1 MRDSASYFKMIKI
14 QSRGERGRGPEAPGA
29 GLGLARC
36 APLRAPGAACSG
48 LAAPASPPGPG
59 TLRGSRCTVP
69 AASTG
74 PALPK
79 TWELDA
85 GLFLEGNPRPA
96 RVPAPG
102 GSRAA
107 CGAKDTPRG
116 RSSAPC
122 LQRQPG
128 CPASAGR
135 GRGPGRKKLASA
147 PSSKARGHAGPLL
160 GGGWPPVPASSWP
173 SGAGLCPRAS
183 LPAPGRTQAASGHIP
198 GGRAAAVAAPDRFL
212 LPSAAAP
219 PAREEACGPKGVWRG
234 VWGEAER
241 VPATGLSSASWGVG
255 VGRAG
260 PPGLAARTGG
270 GGRGPLLSGISSP
283 QLGQDFSLAERPAGR
298 PWGAAAGLFFPRL
311 WGSGRA
317 GCSQG
322 LLSRYPTLQTAARL
336 TTKAQESRSKAS
348 QRARLWVRGCLG
360 VLQERR
366 RRVLAFGGDSA
377 QGAELRAPGAAR
389 GPEGTRGVPGC
400 PAGLKAMRSGPG
412 RSLPRRARRRW
423 ARWSAGRGGK
433 AAGRGGDLWAFQAS
447 RCLLGPPIVSPASQ
461 WAAAAAV
468 PAPAA
473 ARTGAR
479 ARGGAGPPSA
489 VRPSARASCVLCAP
503 SVGSRPST
511 LGVPPC
517 ARPAPRALRVP
528 ASQRRARGL
537 PWRPLLL
544 RCRAPGSARLARPAP
559 RRPGRTHSG
568 PFFPAPRNHMANP
581 RRHSSPRSLRRRMP
595 RNRGQ

>member
-1 MRDSASYFKMIKI
+1 MAWPPPPAPQDQGRCV
-14 QSRGERGRGPEAPGA
+14 GRGAPCRPPAQARPCRRPGNWMQAFSWKETPARPECQHLEVPERRAVPRTHPGA
-29 GLGLARC
+29 GALLPACRDSQDVRPAQGGDAALGGRSW
-36 APLRAPGAACSG
+36 PRHLRPRPGA
-48 LAAPASPPGPG
+48 
-59 TLRGSRCTVP
+59 T
-69 AASTG
+69 
-74 PALPK
+74 PALS
-79 TWELDA
+79 W
-85 GLFLEGNPRPA
+85 
-96 RVPAPG
+96 
-102 GSRAA
+102 
-107 CGAKDTPRG
+107 
-116 RSSAPC
+116 
-122 LQRQPG
+122 
-128 CPASAGR
+128 
-135 GRGPGRKKLASA
+135 
-147 PSSKARGHAGPLL
+147 